1 MSWETPGHC
10 CRQLS
15 IISSTA
21 PTEATLCACQAPVFH
36 SLLAATQGSRAS
48 QPASTGGK
56 TRAENRRGEQS
67 QDGGGEL
74 ELRAESWSPREPS
87 EWLSPQSHLLVPWP
101 QAPCSQPSWA
111 LCRGVAGDASLGISG
126 QQLPLLAGAFHNRN
140 LLGCWG
146 LAIGASAV
154 PHDVFQV
161 VLLLR
166 NLLPRT

>member
-1 MSWETPGHC
+1 MLAKP
-10 CRQLS
+10 LP
-15 IISSTA
+15 STA
-21 PTEATLCACQAPVFH
+21 CWQLPRAVEPPSLPPLGERQELRTEE
-36 SLLAATQGSRAS
+36 GNRAKM
-48 QPASTGGK
+48 AG
-56 TRAENRRGEQS
+56 
-67 QDGGGEL
+67 GGGEL